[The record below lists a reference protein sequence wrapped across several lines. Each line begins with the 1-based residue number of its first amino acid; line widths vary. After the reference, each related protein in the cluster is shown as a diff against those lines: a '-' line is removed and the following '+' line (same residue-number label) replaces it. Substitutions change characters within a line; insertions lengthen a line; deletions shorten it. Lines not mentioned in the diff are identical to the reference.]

1 MQQSISQMQQQQI
14 DWRRSRTLELASQ
27 GYTEREIASRLQVNC
42 ATTHRDLAFLR
53 KQAQQNL
60 EHHIHQ
66 VIPEMYQRGITGM
79 QLNLKRA
86 LEIGESSS
94 DPKVKLDSIRIAND
108 CHRFIMDLC
117 TNASVVNDA
126 LKFVTHQQEQIDT
139 LVKIDERI
147 NQQQA
152 AREEEEEA
160 TTNGVF

>member
-1 MQQSISQMQQQQI
+1 MQFLTAETKQQQLE
-14 DWRRSRTLELASQ
+14 WRRGKVLELASQ
-27 GYTEREIASRLQVNC
+27 GYSQREIAGKLSLDVSAVN
-42 ATTHRDLAFLR
+42 RDIFFLR
-53 KQAQQNL
+53 RQAQQNL

-66 VIPEMYQRGITGM
+66 VIPDMYQRGITGM
-79 QLNLKRA
+79 QQNLKRA
-86 LEIGESSS
+86 LEIGETSS
-94 DPKVKLDSIRIAND
+94 DPKVKLESIRIAND

-139 LVKIDERI
+139 LKKIDERI

-152 AREEEEEA
+152 AEEEEA